1 MAVFTV
7 PQNNTFDASTHA
19 ANAVIRLNQRID
31 ALVEGFILDYEDFWG
46 VSGSDQTQEIDGE
59 QVTVFVPNGSKYT
72 VEQMQAKIDGMGIQ
86 NAGGLLMLASNL
98 RDLIVGAQTVLG
110 VDLLPTRYH
119 MPAFTMQKITS
130 ASDPIVITGL
140 SDTWTPPETSE

>member
-1 MAVFTV
+1 
-7 PQNNTFDASTHA
+7 
-19 ANAVIRLNQRID
+19 
-31 ALVEGFILDYEDFWG
+31 
-46 VSGSDQTQEIDGE
+46 
-59 QVTVFVPNGSKYT
+59 
-72 VEQMQAKIDGMGIQ
+72 
-86 NAGGLLMLASNL
+86 MLASNL

>member
-1 MAVFTV
+1 VFTV
-7 PQNNTFDASTHA
+7 PQISAFDAPTHA

-31 ALVEGFILDYEDFWG
+31 ALVEGFIRDYEDFWG

-59 QVTVFVPNGSKYT
+59 QVTVFVPDGSKYT
-72 VEQMQAKIDGMGIQ
+72 VEQMQAKIDGMGIT
-86 NAGGLLMLASNL
+86 NAGGLLMLAGNL

-119 MPAFTMQKITS
+119 STAFTMQTITS

-140 SDTWTPPETSE
+140 SSTWTPPEPEE

>member
-1 MAVFTV
+1 MFQV
-7 PQNNTFDASTHA
+7 PQISAFDAPTHA
-19 ANAVIRLNQRID
+19 ANAVIRLNQRINN
-31 ALVEGFILDYEDFWG
+31 LVEGFVRDYEDFWG

-72 VEQMQAKIDGMGIQ
+72 PEQMQAKINAMGIT
-86 NAGGLLMLASNL
+86 NAGGLLMLAGNL
-98 RDLIVGAQTVLG
+98 RDLIVGAQAQLG

-119 MPAFTMQKITS
+119 TPAFTMQPITS

-140 SDTWTPPETSE
+140 SQIWTPPETEE

>member
-59 QVTVFVPNGSKYT
+59 QVTVYVPAGSKYT

-86 NAGGLLMLASNL
+86 NAGGLLMLAANL

-110 VDLLPTRYH
+110 VDLLPARYH
-119 MPAFTMQKITS
+119 RPAFTLQEITS
-130 ASDPIVITGL
+130 PSDPIVITGL

>member
-1 MAVFTV
+1 MAIFTV
-7 PQNNTFDASTHA
+7 PTNNAFDAQTHA

-31 ALVEGFILDYEDFWG
+31 ALVEGFVQDYEDFWG

-59 QVTVFVPNGSKYT
+59 QVTVYVPADSKYT
-72 VEQMQAKIDGMGIQ
+72 VEQMQAKINGMGIQ

-110 VDLLPTRYH
+110 VDLLPTRYQ
-119 MPAFTMQKITS
+119 MPAFAMQPITS

>member
-1 MAVFTV
+1 MSIFTV
-7 PQNNTFDASTHA
+7 PETNAFDAQTHA

-31 ALVEGFILDYEDFWG
+31 ALVEGFIRDYEDFWG
-46 VSGSDQTQEIDGE
+46 VSGSDQTHEIDGE
-59 QVTVFVPNGSKYT
+59 QVTEYVPAGSKYT

-86 NAGGLLMLASNL
+86 NAGGLLMLAGNL

-110 VDLLPTRYH
+110 VDLLPARYH
-119 MPAFTMQKITS
+119 STAFTMQQITS

-140 SDTWTPPETSE
+140 STRWTPPETEE